1 MGLSLTPSRIGR
13 NVRASSRVTS
23 AAALPPPPRSGK
35 TLRFRPSARTPA
47 SSADVAETVLRLA
60 VLLQAGVAPARAWG
74 HLARGGDP
82 AAQHVASAIERGTP
96 LPEAVATAGPG
107 AWRDVGVAC
116 QVALVVGA
124 PLAECLRGLAAAL
137 RDAQEAADDVRVAL
151 AEPAGTARLMSWLPL
166 VAVGLGAALG
176 FDTFGTLFANP
187 LGLACLAGGAV
198 LIFAAHRWTKRL
210 VRVATAS
217 DGAPGF
223 DAELIA
229 IALSGGVSIDRARA
243 VVQAAHRL
251 AAPSVGAGNDAGAAP
266 TGSAADEHDPRG
278 SGNVDAVLALSRA
291 AGVPAVELLRASSA
305 HARHRA
311 RVDARLRAARLS
323 SRLLLPLGVCTL
335 PAFLLLGV
343 APMLLSVMST
353 MSVSL

>member
-1 MGLSLTPSRIGR
+1 MGLSLTQRAPEARALWRRPPSSRLPATSRFRTPSRF
-13 NVRASSRVTS
+13 RASSRS
-23 AAALPPPPRSGK
+23 
-35 TLRFRPSARTPA
+35 PA

-60 VLLQAGVAPARAWG
+60 VLLQAGVAPARAWE
-74 HLARGGDP
+74 HLARAGDP
-82 AAQHVASAIERGTP
+82 AALNVASAIGRGVP
-96 LPEAVATAGPG
+96 LPEAIATAGSG
-107 AWRDVGVAC
+107 AWREVGVAS

-137 RDAQEAADDVRVAL
+137 RDGQEAADDVRVAL

-187 LGLACLAGGAV
+187 LGVACLAGGAV
-198 LIFAAHRWTKRL
+198 LILAARRWTTRL
-210 VRVATAS
+210 VRAAATS
-217 DGAPGF
+217 EGAPGL

-243 VVQAAHRL
+243 VVREARRRGNPGGSSVSEDRSAHET
-251 AAPSVGAGNDAGAAP
+251 AHVEED
-266 TGSAADEHDPRG
+266 
-278 SGNVDAVLALSRA
+278 SGRSDDVDAVLALSRT
-291 AGVPAVELLRASSA
+291 AGVPAVELLRASAA

-311 RVDARLRAARLS
+311 RVEARLRAARLS
-323 SRLLLPLGVCTL
+323 SRLLIPLGVCTL

>member
-1 MGLSLTPSRIGR
+1 MGLSLTRGADAQGLLPRSPSSSRR
-13 NVRASSRVTS
+13 PPSSRRRASV
-23 AAALPPPPRSGK
+23 
-35 TLRFRPSARTPA
+35 PSPA

-60 VLLQAGVAPARAWG
+60 VLLQAGVAPARAWE
-74 HLARGGDP
+74 HLARAGDP
-82 AAQHVASAIERGTP
+82 AAEHVASAIGRGQP
-96 LPEAVATAGPG
+96 LPEAIATAGSG
-107 AWRDVGVAC
+107 AWREVAVASH
-116 QVALVVGA
+116 VALVVGA

-151 AEPAGTARLMSWLPL
+151 AEPAGTARLMGWLPL

-176 FDTFGTLFANP
+176 FDTFGTLFASP

-198 LIFAAHRWTKRL
+198 LILAAQRWTKRL
-210 VRVATAS
+210 VRAAATS
-217 DGAPGF
+217 EEAPGL

-243 VVQAAHRL
+243 VVQEARRRGT
-251 AAPSVGAGNDAGAAP
+251 VDE
-266 TGSAADEHDPRG
+266 SAAWHAGSERETTDIDEQPGESDD
-278 SGNVDAVLALSRA
+278 VDAVLALSRT
-291 AGVPAVELLRASSA
+291 AGVPAVELLRASAA

-311 RVDARLRAARLS
+311 RVEARLRAARLS
-323 SRLLLPLGVCTL
+323 SRLLIPLGVCTL